1 MSRADEERRKKAANP
16 NMLRAGDGRPL
27 PLSSSFAFSRSASQ
41 GAMTRSQVTGAWIG
55 PVAPVLVTFVG
66 RRNTNVLSG
75 NVITCVRRQS
85 YHIGAP
91 MASFSPPVGDSGK
104 AQMPNK
110 WTGEGMNTDLLIS
123 EVKFNDVGLVPA
135 IAQQW
140 DTGEVLMMAW
150 MNAESIRETMQ
161 GGRAV
166 YFSRSRKELWRKG
179 DTSGQIQVLRD
190 ILLDCDGDTVLVQ
203 VDQLGVACHTGRRSC
218 FYTAFRPPSGE
229 AEIIADVLMDPKELY
244 KTNES

>member
-1 MSRADEERRKKAANP
+1 MYH
-16 NMLRAGDGRPL
+16 
-27 PLSSSFAFSRSASQ
+27 SSSTIAS
-41 GAMTRSQVTGAWIG
+41 
-55 PVAPVLVTFVG
+55 
-66 RRNTNVLSG
+66 LSPA
-75 NVITCVRRQS
+75 VS
-85 YHIGAP
+85 
-91 MASFSPPVGDSGK
+91 DSGK
-104 AQMPNK
+104 AKMPDK
-110 WTGEGMNTDLLIS
+110 WTGEGMNAELLIS
-123 EVKFNDVGLVPA
+123 KVKFNNAGLVPA

-150 MNAESIRETMQ
+150 MSAESIRETMR

-166 YFSRSRKELWRKG
+166 YYSRSRKELWRKG

-190 ILLDCDGDTVLVQ
+190 VLLDCDGDTVLVK

-229 AEIIADVLMDPKELY
+229 PEIIADVLMDPKELY